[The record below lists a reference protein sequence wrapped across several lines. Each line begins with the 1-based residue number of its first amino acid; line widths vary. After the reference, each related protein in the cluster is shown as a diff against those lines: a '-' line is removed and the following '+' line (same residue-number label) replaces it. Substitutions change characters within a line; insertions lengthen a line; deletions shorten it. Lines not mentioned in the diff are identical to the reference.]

1 MAMWQELCEEGS
13 ATGSMACAAAN
24 AAAALAHGGPLPPG
38 TAAAVRRN
46 SVPRLLTLDVQL
58 PAWKHRGLEARAP
71 GSADP
76 AADGLKERKPGS
88 PCSSNQPTFCAPAS
102 PTTGA
107 GSPGS
112 SHSGTSSPGR
122 YNGSDPTTLH
132 MAMACAGYPQGT
144 CTFTLSSPA
153 SEAER
158 QHLASFCGRLGC
170 ELERARYHLAKQ
182 QLEVSA
188 AGSKGVEMRK
198 GLGGLL
204 GQEGGGGRP
213 SKAVQ
218 HARLPRNSRP
228 SGHRAR

>member
-1 MAMWQELCEEGS
+1 MWQELSEEGS

-46 SVPRLLTLDVQL
+46 SVPGLLTLDVQL
-58 PAWKHRGLEARAP
+58 PAWKHRGLDAGAPSSARP
-71 GSADP
+71 G
-76 AADGLKERKPGS
+76 ADGLNEREPGS
-88 PCSSNQPTFCAPAS
+88 PRSSNKPTVCAPAS
-102 PTTGA
+102 PTTAG
-107 GSPGS
+107 GSPRS
-112 SHSGTSSPGR
+112 NHSRASSPGR
-122 YNGSDPTTLH
+122 YSGGDPTTLH
-132 MAMACAGYPQGT
+132 MAMGCGGYPQGT

-188 AGSKGVEMRK
+188 AGTKGVEMRK

-204 GQEGGGGRP
+204 GQEGGGGQA
-213 SKAVQ
+213 SKRCAACSIAPKFS
-218 HARLPRNSRP
+218 HLLA
-228 SGHRAR
+228 HRAR